1 MDRLIVYVD
10 DAHHA
15 VSVLA
20 PLLGAGQTPRQWI
33 LVACAPRVTHHVSK
47 WVTHSARQNWRGKWT
62 DKLFAQLV
70 PWLQGQGEQVLPC
83 ESRNNLSSQT
93 EELIR
98 EHGPARVI
106 DARRPRQGDG
116 RGWVPRPAPGSCL
129 FGLGMGLWGSVAA
142 LGLD

>member
-1 MDRLIVYVD
+1 MDKLIVYVD

-20 PLLGAGQTPRQWI
+20 PLLGAGEPRQWI

-70 PWLQGQGEQVLPC
+70 PWLQGLGQQVLAC
-83 ESRNNLSSQT
+83 EGRNNLTLQT
-93 EELIR
+93 QELMR

-116 RGWVPRPAPGSCL
+116 RSWVPRPATGSGL
-129 FGLGMGLWGSVAA
+129 FGLCLSLWGSLAA
-142 LGLD
+142 VGLD